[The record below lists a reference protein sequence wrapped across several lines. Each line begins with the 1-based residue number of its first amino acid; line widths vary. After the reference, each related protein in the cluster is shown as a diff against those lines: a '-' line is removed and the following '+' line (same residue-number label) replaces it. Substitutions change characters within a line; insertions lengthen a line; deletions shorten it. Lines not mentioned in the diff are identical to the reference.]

1 MIDLTTMPARTNQ
14 RKRAAEDEVAVAKAA
29 AKRAAKAAKVMQG
42 VADASSASQL
52 AINSTLQAYLC
63 ECDAKIK
70 DFFKDS
76 MDGPP
81 TNFSGLPVYDPVAAT
96 QALSSGNKYTSSA
109 PLFWINT
116 SYELQ
121 PNVPK
126 YRKRLESLRDHFFSQ
141 PTAYPETI
149 LVSMAKGEIPHKCKG
164 ALKAVS
170 IPELW
175 DSLRLAVAESI
186 QDPDVPRKVKMAWK
200 DVLMSVPFT
209 FEEGLGPSFGVDS
222 EGDGYLPNFS
232 REAQ

>member
-1 MIDLTTMPARTNQ
+1 MRTRFFAHYQVQTLSVESAFAAFLSCQLSDSVVIDLSTMPARTNQ

-29 AKRAAKAAKVMQG
+29 AKRAAKVMQG

-126 YRKRLESLRDHFFSQ
+126 YRKPLESCGITSFPNLRPIQRPFWCLW
-141 PTAYPETI
+141 P
-149 LVSMAKGEIPHKCKG
+149 KGRFHIN
-164 ALKAVS
+164 A
-170 IPELW
+170 
-175 DSLRLAVAESI
+175 R
-186 QDPDVPRKVKMAWK
+186 
-200 DVLMSVPFT
+200 VL
-209 FEEGLGPSFGVDS
+209 
-222 EGDGYLPNFS
+222 
-232 REAQ
+232 